1 MITNAKHLY
10 VVSVNASHPLKML
23 KVIYESPDMYLL
35 EDKTVVSK
43 QKMIDAHDL
52 YFVEQAIAVT
62 VSSYIKQSAYP
73 NKVLTNMQAIQN
85 CKNPTSLAIILIN
98 MIQALCE
105 EGMPT
110 HEEVEYWLERPVEEI
125 TGAVDEVDT
134 YGLEE
139 YDHIKTG
146 DTVFYIEGKNVI
158 QGTVYGVNRNDLG
171 RIRTISVDA
180 PNDFLGISSDLF
192 GKKVFLRK
200 HLAEFLAT

>member
-85 CKNPTSLAIILIN
+85 CKNPTSLALILIN
-98 MIQALCE
+98 MIQAL
-105 EGMPT
+105 
-110 HEEVEYWLERPVEEI
+110 
-125 TGAVDEVDT
+125 
-134 YGLEE
+134 
-139 YDHIKTG
+139 
-146 DTVFYIEGKNVI
+146 
-158 QGTVYGVNRNDLG
+158 
-171 RIRTISVDA
+171 
-180 PNDFLGISSDLF
+180 
-192 GKKVFLRK
+192 
-200 HLAEFLAT
+200 